1 MADSNT
7 SPTFDRS
14 LNLSSLEQINF
25 RGQEAWG
32 RWLLGHRAKLVLTAP
47 EDQRGELDF
56 NLSLPY
62 EGQWAKLVLNG
73 QVIFHGSRLAD
84 SAGEFRSQ
92 LLIELKRGS
101 NTLEI
106 LTNRSNLD
114 GLGKPFAKNDN
125 TDISVGLRQ
134 LNFKAVQ
141 IRPNILYGPQPSNF
155 TSSAYSSASSQGLEK
170 LTEQSGPL
178 TVEYRLLRRFEHQ
191 DFTFFLDGKPV
202 YNLPTGK
209 PGNLLIGRFSLHI
222 IPAGKTGLHVLK
234 VNSRPVA
241 PPAQAFLTTAQD
253 NPSVQFYVQNLEI
266 RPTAPN
272 LQTNG
277 WAVGG
282 LALVLGSLIWL
293 LLFRPQRV

>member
-1 MADSNT
+1 MADSKI
-7 SPTFDRS
+7 SPTFDHT
-14 LNLSSLEQINF
+14 LNLSSVEQVNF

-32 RWLLGHRAKLVLTAP
+32 RWLLGHRAKLVLAAP
-47 EDQRGELDF
+47 KDQPGELGF

-62 EGQWAKLVLNG
+62 EGQWAELVLNG
-73 QVIFHGSRLAD
+73 QVIFRGSRLTK
-84 SAGEFRSQ
+84 SASEFRSQ

-125 TDISVGLRQ
+125 TDISVGLGQ
-134 LNFKAVQ
+134 LDFKSVQ
-141 IRPNILYGPQPSNF
+141 VRPNILYGPQPSNF
-155 TSSAYSSASSQGLEK
+155 VGSAYSSASSLGLEK
-170 LTEQSGPL
+170 LTEQSGSL

-191 DFTFFLDGKPV
+191 GFTFSLDGKSV
-202 YNLPTGK
+202 YELPTGT
-209 PGNLLIGRFSLHI
+209 PGNLLVGRFNL
-222 IPAGKTGLHVLK
+222 PATPPGKNGVHVLK

-253 NPSVQFYVQNLEI
+253 DPNVQFYVQKLEI
-266 RPTAPN
+266 RPTTPN

-277 WAVGG
+277 WAAGI
-282 LALVLGSLIWL
+282 LTLMLGSLL
-293 LLFRPQRV
+293 CLLFFRPRRT